1 MKSEGR
7 RTNDIRS
14 VLRLRTYVV
23 AMVIIALDTAYIA
36 TRRCASTKRTPP
48 HQVQVVLF
56 LCQMSI
62 ITNKKVTGRQ
72 NKRVNQV
79 MMMSGLM
86 PMPLWVDGG

>member
-36 TRRCASTKRTPP
+36 TRRCASTKRAPP
-48 HQVQVVLF
+48 HQSSASGPTFV
-56 LCQMSI
+56 S
-62 ITNKKVTGRQ
+62 N
-72 NKRVNQV
+72 VNNYEQK
-79 MMMSGLM
+79 
-86 PMPLWVDGG
+86 DYR